1 MTAEGLIGDSVSEE
15 TIDSLLAVVEGI
27 HAAALR
33 TGAHSENVAAYAAAI
48 GSELGLDPGRLRRLR
63 CTAILHDI
71 GKAVVPAEILAKP
84 GPLTPAERVLIERH
98 SAAGAEMLR
107 RAGLE
112 HEAAMVRAH
121 HERYDGAGYPDCLA
135 GEAIPLEARIVF
147 VADSFESMTSD
158 RPYRAGM
165 AVAAAMNELRRYAG
179 TQFDPMV
186 VGVFERV
193 IADGRVAVRALRDAG
208 LCAAA

>member
-1 MTAEGLIGDSVSEE
+1 MTTDGLISDSVSEE

-33 TGAHSENVAAYAAAI
+33 TGDHSENVAAYAGAI
-48 GSELGLDPGRLRRLR
+48 ARELSLEPNRLGRLRR
-63 CTAILHDI
+63 TAILHDI
-71 GKAVVPAEILAKP
+71 GKSVVPAAILAKP
-84 GPLTPAERVLIERH
+84 GPLTPAERIVIERH
-98 SAAGAEMLR
+98 SGAGAEMLR

-121 HERYDGAGYPDCLA
+121 HERFDGAGYPDRLA

-158 RPYRAGM
+158 RPYRSGMSVAG
-165 AVAAAMNELRRYAG
+165 ALTELRRCAG
-179 TQFDPMV
+179 TQFDLSV
-186 VGVFERV
+186 VSAFEQV
-193 IADGRVAVRALRDAG
+193 LADGRVTVRALRG
-208 LCAAA
+208 GGILAAA